1 MLKNQNIICISS
13 IDWDFV
19 WQGHQEVMTA
29 FAKSGNRVLFI
40 ENTGVRVP
48 NLKDMPRIKR
58 RIENW
63 LKGIK
68 GIRKGADNIYIY
80 SPIVLPFPYSRIIR
94 WINKHLILSVIARWT
109 KAMDFTDPII
119 WTFLPTGLA
128 LDLITG
134 IDKKLVVYYCIAD
147 FEKLVKHPNRVRK
160 AEAKVIQKSDVIFA
174 QGEELKKRCQK
185 YNSNVTIFPFGVNTD
200 TFSRDSLYKDKPAD
214 MVDIETNG
222 AVLGYI
228 GGVHRHID
236 FQLIKF
242 LAQRNTNWKFV
253 FIGPIQTDI
262 SLVKNL
268 PNVIFLGKKEH
279 KDLPAYMN
287 NFSICLIPYILNDY
301 TQTVYPTKLNEYF
314 AMGKAIVSTD
324 LPEIASFNKKHD
336 GIIYIAK
343 NKEEFENLAK
353 QAINENNPFLKD
365 KRVKIAQENN
375 WSNRVEQMSAIMEKE
390 IESKKKGINAGWK
403 ENLASLYWVARKRVL
418 KIAMVSVFACL
429 LFFHT
434 SLLWFL
440 ASPLRVQDTPRASDA
455 IIVFAGGV
463 GESGKAGQGYEER
476 VEYAVELYKKGFAKK
491 IIFSSGYKYAIKEA
505 QIMKALAVS
514 LGISGDS
521 ILLEEKAKNTYENVK
536 YTAKMLDDYNWNSA
550 LLVTSPYHTKRS
562 SMVFFKVSP
571 GKNIIYTPIPNS
583 LFYSH
588 KNNASLSQIAAIF
601 HEYLGIV
608 YYKFKGYI

>member
-324 LPEIASFNKKHD
+324 LPEIASFNRKHD

-343 NKEEFENLAK
+343 NKEELENLTK

-440 ASPLRVQDTPRASDA
+440 AGPLRVQDTPRASDA

-514 LGISGDS
+514 LGIPPDS
-521 ILLEEKAKNTYENVK
+521 ILLEEKAKDTYENVK

>member
-440 ASPLRVQDTPRASDA
+440 AGPLRVQDTPRASDA

>member
-1 MLKNQNIICISS
+1 
-13 IDWDFV
+13 
-19 WQGHQEVMTA
+19 
-29 FAKSGNRVLFI
+29 
-40 ENTGVRVP
+40 VRVP

-440 ASPLRVQDTPRASDA
+440 AGPLRVQDTPRASDA